1 LLSVVWQKTSEPIKR
16 IDSPELLQSVF
27 YECQKHIEKYR
38 EQSWSVQINPFEN
51 AQYMIFDRLGDI
63 NSDESARVLVSLY
76 RDPNLPFDAHYAEML
91 LQNIT
96 RVGKKALP
104 YLAEVDDDFRPRST
118 RMLIEDIEAAKI
130 LGP

>member
-1 LLSVVWQKTSEPIKR
+1 
-16 IDSPELLQSVF
+16 
-27 YECQKHIEKYR
+27 
-38 EQSWSVQINPFEN
+38 
-51 AQYMIFDRLGDI
+51 MIFDRLGDI